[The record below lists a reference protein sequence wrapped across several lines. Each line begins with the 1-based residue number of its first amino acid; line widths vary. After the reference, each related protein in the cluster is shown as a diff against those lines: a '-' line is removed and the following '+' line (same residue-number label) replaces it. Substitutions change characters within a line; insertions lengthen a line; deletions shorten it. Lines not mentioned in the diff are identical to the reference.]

1 MHMVCISM
9 GLQDMASLVDFLMN
23 ILVAS
28 SMLPDLASCQR
39 DYYWHGCQTE
49 NQFEQSDYEHACCKY
64 GCTGTWD
71 NNTHQGDNTAH
82 SSLKDAMILS
92 LTASWYIGEKGWN
105 LSLYSPL

>member
-28 SMLPDLASCQR
+28 SMPPDLASCQW

-49 NQFEQSDYEHACCKY
+49 NQFEQSDYEHAWCKY

-71 NNTHQGDNTAH
+71 NNAHQGDSTAP
-82 SSLKDAMILS
+82 A
-92 LTASWYIGEKGWN
+92 
-105 LSLYSPL
+105 YSGV